1 MQIYTVSF
9 FGHRRIENSR
19 HLEIQLEDIVCRL
32 LRENEFTE
40 FLVGRNGD
48 FDLLVSSVIRRIK
61 KEHGFK
67 NCAHIWIMPYL
78 TQAYRDNEDA
88 FLAYY
93 DEIEV
98 CEESSLGHYKNAYII
113 RNQCMIDRSD
123 MVVIYVQHPYGG
135 AYQTMK
141 YAQKTEKQILRI

>member
-19 HLEIQLEDIVCRL
+19 HLETQLEDIICRF

-40 FLVGRNGD
+40 FLVGRDGD

-61 KEHGFK
+61 KEHSFK
-67 NCAHIWIMPYL
+67 NCVHVWVMPYMKKEYL
-78 TQAYRDNEDA
+78 NNKASYHD
-88 FLAYY
+88 YY

-98 CEESSLGHYKNAYII
+98 CSESSVSHFKRPTASET
-113 RNQCMIDRSD
+113 D
-123 MVVIYVQHPYGG
+123 V
-135 AYQTMK
+135 
-141 YAQKTEKQILRI
+141 